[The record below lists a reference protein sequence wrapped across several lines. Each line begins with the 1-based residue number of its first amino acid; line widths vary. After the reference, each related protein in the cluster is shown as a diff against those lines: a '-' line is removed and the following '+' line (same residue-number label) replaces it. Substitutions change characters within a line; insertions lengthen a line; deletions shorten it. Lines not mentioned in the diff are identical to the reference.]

1 VSAVALEPSESPTS
15 HDPAAAESSAE
26 SASTETSAESA
37 SPESS
42 TESSAESAS
51 WARRRLC
58 PDESCIGVLDAHGV
72 CKLCGKRDEQAAA
85 AGVDATASEPAD
97 DGDDARDTADDSYDD
112 GDDDFDD
119 ESEAAADDA
128 ESLSAAARSSDSPGF
143 ADDLENRTLC
153 PDESCIGVL
162 DESGRCKVC
171 GARAARSP

>member
-1 VSAVALEPSESPTS
+1 MSAVALESSESPTS
-15 HDPAAAESSAE
+15 HDPVAVEASAE
-26 SASTETSAESA
+26 A
-37 SPESS
+37 
-42 TESSAESAS
+42 SAESAS

-85 AGVDATASEPAD
+85 AGVDATDADPA
-97 DGDDARDTADDSYDD
+97 DARDAADDSYDD
-112 GDDDFDD
+112 DDDFDD